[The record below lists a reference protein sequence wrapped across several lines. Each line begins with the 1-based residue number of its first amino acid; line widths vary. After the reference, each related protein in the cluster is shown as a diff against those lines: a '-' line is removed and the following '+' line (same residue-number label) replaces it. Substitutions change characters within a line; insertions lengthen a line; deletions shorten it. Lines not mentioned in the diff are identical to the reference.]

1 MSERSVLT
9 IGNFDG
15 VHVGHQAI
23 VRRARAMAD
32 TFGGLV
38 KAVTFEPHPATVLP
52 GGRQPKGILGIHEK
66 VQFLKEAGCDRVV
79 VIKPCEQLLA
89 MAARD
94 FINMLVVDHQA
105 KGFVEGEDFRF
116 GKGRV
121 GDVAMLREL
130 GKEMDFEVAVVD
142 DQRVCLDDYLTVDV
156 SSTFV
161 RELIKRGRVSD
172 ARRCMGRA
180 YAVSGEVVKGK
191 QLGRTIGVPTVNVDL
206 KSRADR
212 VFVCHGVYG
221 GYVTLADG
229 SRKVGAISV
238 GAKPT
243 FEDQVETVLEAHLLD
258 FEGDLYGQGVTVE
271 FRKWV
276 RGQVK
281 FEGVDALKDQ
291 LRRDIQKVRG
301 WEAMGVLDHPPI
313 CLGTNKS

>member
-1 MSERSVLT
+1 MSDKTVLT

-23 VRRARAMAD
+23 VREARVMAD
-32 TFGGLV
+32 RIGGIV

-66 VQFLKEAGCDRVV
+66 AAYLKDAGCDRVV

-89 MAARD
+89 MEARD
-94 FINMLVVDHQA
+94 FINMLVVDHHA
-105 KGFVEGEDFRF
+105 KGFVEGGDFRF
-116 GKGRV
+116 GKGRI
-121 GDVAMLREL
+121 GDVMMLREL
-130 GKEMDFEVAVVD
+130 GREMDFEVAVVE
-142 DQRVCLDDYLTVDV
+142 DQRVCLDDLLTVDV

-180 YAVSGEVVKGK
+180 YAVTGEVVKGK

-206 KSRADR
+206 AGRADR
-212 VFVCHGVYG
+212 VFVCDGVYG

-238 GAKPT
+238 GDKPT
-243 FEDQVETVLEAHLLD
+243 FGDRIETVLEVHLLD
-258 FEGDLYGQGVTVE
+258 FEGDLYGEQVTVE

-276 RGQVK
+276 RGQAK
-281 FEGVDALKDQ
+281 FEGVEQLKEQ
-291 LRRDIQKVRG
+291 LGRDILKVRE
-301 WEAMGVLDHPPI
+301 WESMGVLETALPLVTAQH
-313 CLGTNKS
+313 